1 MLSTKKIL
9 VKNLNIIIE
18 ELKINKKILS
28 ISLGIDYVTLYR
40 WFNGSREISFDY
52 LDKIALKLNMKPLDL
67 INPKLKVSTKTKIYI
82 EGKNSKISV
91 Y

>member
-1 MLSTKKIL
+1 MLSTKELL

-18 ELKINKKILS
+18 ELKINKNILS

-40 WFNGSREISFDY
+40 WLNGSRAISFDY
-52 LDKIALKLNMKPLDL
+52 LDKITLKLNMKPLDL

-82 EGKNSKISV
+82 EGKNLKISV

>member
-1 MLSTKKIL
+1 MLSTKELL

-40 WFNGSREISFDY
+40 
-52 LDKIALKLNMKPLDL
+52 
-67 INPKLKVSTKTKIYI
+67 
-82 EGKNSKISV
+82 
-91 Y
+91 